1 MCLKSQQIEALALAV
16 DCLEEA
22 RELDGEVREQ
32 VEELLTVGL
41 ESHDPKLRKL
51 AAKVKLARRLKQF
64 QRIDDTTEIDTDFI
78 TCAEYQLFLDE
89 MWDQE
94 KYYQPDHWTVYT
106 FFETTPKLSATDPV
120 LGVRAEGTKTF
131 VNWLNDR
138 EKATY
143 RLPTPTEAK
152 EFPTNM
158 ESVATWCYEDKK
170 FTLGGLGKSEH
181 QGIEQR
187 LKKLSTLPLLN
198 HWISL
203 PLLSPLL
210 SPHYYYFGNNA
221 LGLTRSLDLAHAL
234 DSDLARRDLAR
245 DRDLARSTALDL
257 ALACFA
263 TTDQEL
269 YTLLNKWQFN
279 AALQRIRQLQDNLL
293 PPTQQRKL
301 TLLIDLINCQT
312 ATTTLEIR
320 QAFRKYAIH
329 LLEYAWIGLNELEKE
344 IVIRQWWQFWK
355 RPFPKVAKTDYLEEK
370 QKILELYWRLKITEA
385 REAGELP
392 AWEGIRLVRVTAEK

>member
-1 MCLKSQQIEALALAV
+1 MFK
-16 DCLEEA
+16 
-22 RELDGEVREQ
+22 
-32 VEELLTVGL
+32 
-41 ESHDPKLRKL
+41 
-51 AAKVKLARRLKQF
+51 
-64 QRIDDTTEIDTDFI
+64 RIDDTTEIDTDFI

-89 MWDQE
+89 MRAQE
-94 KYYQPDHWTVYT
+94 KYYQPDHWTAYT
-106 FFETTPKLSATDPV
+106 FFETTPKLSATDLV
-120 LGVRAEGTKTF
+120 LGVRVKDAKVF
-131 VNWLNDR
+131 VNWLNKR
-138 EKATY
+138 EKAAY

-158 ESVATWCYEDKK
+158 KSVATWCYEGKK
-170 FTLGGLGKSEH
+170 FTLGGLGKPEY
-181 QGIEQR
+181 QQIEQR
-187 LKKLSTLPLLN
+187 LKKLSILPLSEY
-198 HWISL
+198 WISL
-203 PLLSPLL
+203 ISSFSNFYSTFNLIRTLAR
-210 SPHYYYFGNNA
+210 A
-221 LGLTRSLDLAHAL
+221 LDLDLACVRDLTRDL
-234 DSDLARRDLAR
+234 DLDLARA
-245 DRDLARSTALDL
+245 RDLARSL
-257 ALACFA
+257 ARTRVRSLVLAG
-263 TTDQEL
+263 TIDREP
-269 YTLLNKWQFN
+269 YILLNTKQFD
-279 AALQRIRQLQDNLL
+279 AALSKIRQLQKNDS
-293 PPTQQRKL
+293 PSIAQQRKL